1 MLIVEVKNG
10 NIEKSLKNL
19 KGKIIRTKQNA
30 ILFDRKEFVKPSVK
44 IREGKKKAVYIQKL
58 KSNKD

>member
-1 MLIVEVKNG
+1 MLIVEVKNW

-19 KGKIIRTKQNA
+19 KGKIIRTKQNV

>member
-19 KGKIIRTKQNA
+19 KGKIIRTKQNV